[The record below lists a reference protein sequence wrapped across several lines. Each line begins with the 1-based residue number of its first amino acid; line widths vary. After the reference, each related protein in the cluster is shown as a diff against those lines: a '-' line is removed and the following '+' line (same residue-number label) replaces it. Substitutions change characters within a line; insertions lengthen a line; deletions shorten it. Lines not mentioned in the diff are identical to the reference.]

1 MTEMRIVMSE
11 LLPASGSDDVWED
24 LVVSILAVNQYSLE
38 KTYAIVGGLREA
50 GLASPQNLGAWEID
64 RIVSRLK
71 SAGCDRGA
79 FMTPL
84 FAARLSS
91 LGKVVGARG
100 MSACAD
106 ILAGKDFE
114 EIRRL
119 LLPVNGIGPKV
130 MRNFCLLRGIDF
142 PPRLGTE

>member
-1 MTEMRIVMSE
+1 MNEF
-11 LLPASGSDDVWED
+11 LPASGPDDVWED
-24 LVVSILAVNQYSLE
+24 LVVSVLAVNQYSLE
-38 KTYAIVGGLREA
+38 KTYAIVGGLRES
-50 GLASPQNLGAWEID
+50 GLVSPQNLCAWEID

-71 SAGCDRGA
+71 FARCDRGA

-84 FAARLSS
+84 FAGRLAS

-100 MSACAD
+100 ISVCAE

-119 LLPVNGIGPKV
+119 LLPINGIGPKV
-130 MRNFCLLRGIDF
+130 LRNFCLLRGIDC
-142 PPRLGTE
+142 PPRLDAK

>member
-1 MTEMRIVMSE
+1 MNEF
-11 LLPASGSDDVWED
+11 LPASGSDDVWED

-38 KTYAIVGGLREA
+38 KTYAFVGGLREA

-71 SAGCDRGA
+71 FAGCDRGD

-84 FAARLSS
+84 FAARLAS
-91 LGKVVGARG
+91 LGKVIGARG
-100 MSACAD
+100 ISVCAE
-106 ILAGKDFE
+106 ILAGNDLE

-119 LLPVNGIGPKV
+119 LLPINGIGPKV
-130 MRNFCLLRGIDF
+130 LRNFCLLRGIDS
-142 PPRLGTE
+142 PPRLDTE